1 MNTGAR
7 TNSACCRRRRG
18 IRQTTS
24 ERHRTRATWAD
35 DYKKR
40 PDMTWRDHL
49 LMLLSFGATVEHCL
63 MVQYLYAAYSL
74 RTDIA
79 DKRRRKLVESWRAG
93 ILAVAKE
100 EMGHLLTVQN
110 SAAAAR
116 LDGRNR
122 PRLLAVGARVL
133 SLSIHARAVL
143 ADVAELF
150 CLCRDAVVEAWILIF
165 PNTIAMSSRR
175 DLAEIAEAFRLQFPG
190 RCAPRRKIVRGNHRL
205 DFQRATSRT
214 RCSTN

>member
-1 MNTGAR
+1 MSTGAR
-7 TNSACCRRRRG
+7 TNSAGAERPVG
-18 IRQTTS
+18 ISSLDVERQPHDEAAWV
-24 ERHRTRATWAD
+24 ER
-35 DYKKR
+35 YKKR

-110 SAAAAR
+110 LR
-116 LDGRNR
+116 
-122 PRLLAVGARVL
+122 RLLG
-133 SLSIHARAVL
+133 ST
-143 ADVAELF
+143 
-150 CLCRDAVVEAWILIF
+150 VEI
-165 PNTIAMSSRR
+165 
-175 DLAEIAEAFRLQFPG
+175 G
-190 RCAPRRKIVRGNHRL
+190 
-205 DFQRATSRT
+205 
-214 RCSTN
+214 